1 MILKFSVF
9 IGVATTVVGSWV
21 LAHGHALD
29 MACNARENKYG
40 AAAVDFGCTRAISTL
55 LMGVAL
61 TTGGLIILAIIG
73 YAFFKNAR
81 AAIWSNKSFTVAGK
95 PNYTIEADSR

>member
-1 MILKFSVF
+1 MKFSVF

-29 MACNARENKYG
+29 AACNARATQYG
-40 AAAVDFGCTRAISTL
+40 ASAVAFGCSKAISTL

-61 TTGGLIILAIIG
+61 FNDI
-73 YAFFKNAR
+73 AR
-81 AAIWSNKSFTVAGK
+81 QFS
-95 PNYTIEADSR
+95 